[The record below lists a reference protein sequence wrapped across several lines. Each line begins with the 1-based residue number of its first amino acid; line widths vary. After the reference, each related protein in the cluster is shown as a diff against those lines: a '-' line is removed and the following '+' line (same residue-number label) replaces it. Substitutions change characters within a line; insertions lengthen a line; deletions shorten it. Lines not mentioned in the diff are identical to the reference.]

1 MTVYIRGVGDSHVK
15 TFLVLWLVLGLR
27 KLQKNPAVPLNHFR
41 TQSILVNFS
50 TLYGKRSLESST
62 YTHEIKQRKM
72 YFCIIYSQTAVKPT
86 SYMMHI
92 IPHGIQI
99 AMDSYIV
106 LSSRCFLIK
115 NQHDTNFYYF
125 LQHNM
130 QILTLALS
138 LFSVE
143 DLARRLTLGKQT
155 DLILLDFSKA

>member
-1 MTVYIRGVGDSHVK
+1 
-15 TFLVLWLVLGLR
+15 
-27 KLQKNPAVPLNHFR
+27 
-41 TQSILVNFS
+41 
-50 TLYGKRSLESST
+50 
-62 YTHEIKQRKM
+62 M
-72 YFCIIYSQTAVKPT
+72 YD
-86 SYMMHI
+86 HI

-115 NQHDTNFYYF
+115 SQHETNFYYF

-143 DLARRLTLGKQT
+143 DLASAADFGKTNWFNPFGFQQSLRWSQPSKILYKLSTFGITGNTLKWIEAFFNWSLSNCCTGGGVFQRGPGHLRGT
-155 DLILLDFSKA
+155 PAQGYVLGPLLPS